1 MRVALLGIV
10 VAAAGLA
17 AEAEWRLDV
26 RAPAGR
32 WLELREAVARGNA
45 PPLARG
51 LVAAA
56 FNDPKTAE
64 KHLWRAIRAAPRS
77 DEAYAAHSMLA
88 ELCFRVGR
96 YRQAIRHEQE
106 MRALRPAGPYLAH
119 MGQPRDQAVAAR
131 GYSRFPNAMTD
142 KGRLVVPVT
151 VNGVATG
158 FDLDTGAGISVVN
171 EAEAERLGL
180 DVEPAAA
187 SAVNIA
193 GGDVAMRFALAR
205 EVVVGKFRLRNVAFG
220 VMRDDDWP
228 FPTRGSLGMPVL
240 LVFETM
246 RWQPGGALEIGFA
259 SERQAGEP
267 NICLNPADP
276 AVEARFMATRLSLKV
291 DTGSEASRLYAPFA
305 KKFGALLEKAGRKG
319 TFEFTAPGQ
328 VAKLESVALPEVRL
342 RVGGFDAVL
351 RPAHVLP
358 GEGEGDDGVIG
369 MDVLKQAR
377 TVTLDF
383 KAMRLVLE

>member
-1 MRVALLGIV
+1 MVL
-10 VAAAGLA
+10 AAGVA
-17 AEAEWRLDV
+17 GEPEWRLDV
-26 RAPAGR
+26 RAPVVR
-32 WLELREAVARGNA
+32 WLELREAVARGKTPA
-45 PPLARG
+45 LARG

-56 FNDPKTAE
+56 FNDPKTAA
-64 KHLWRAIRAAPRS
+64 KHLRQAIRAAPRS
-77 DEAYAAHSMLA
+77 DDAYAAHSMLA
-88 ELCFRVGR
+88 ELCFRGGH
-96 YRQAIRHEQE
+96 YLEAIRHEEE
-106 MRALRPAGPYLAH
+106 MRALRPAKPYLAH
-119 MGQPRDQAVAAR
+119 MGQPKDQAVAAR

-171 EAEAERLGL
+171 EEEAERLGL
-180 DVEPAAA
+180 DVEPAATAA
-187 SAVNIA
+187 SNIA

-220 VMRDDDWP
+220 VIRDEDWP

-259 SERQAGEP
+259 PPRGAGEP
-267 NICLNPADP
+267 NLCLNPSDP
-276 AVEARFMATRLSLKV
+276 AVEARFMETRLSLKV
-291 DTGSEASRLYAPFA
+291 DTGSETSRLYAPFA
-305 KKFGALLEKAGRKG
+305 KKFAALLQAAGTQG
-319 TFEFTAPGQ
+319 TFEFAAAGQ
-328 VAKLESVALPEVRL
+328 VAKLASVALEEVTL

-351 RPAHVLP
+351 RPAHVLT

-377 TVTLDF
+377 RVTLDF
-383 KAMRLVLE
+383 KAMRLTMQ